1 MLNLQTRKKILSKG
15 KPNSSNIL
23 WYGEPNLGSWYT
35 DAEIDAVLKTIRES
49 MDWNVG
55 FGPNPKT
62 IEEFENAFA
71 KYCGSKYAIAT
82 NSGGT
87 GIDMAIVCLDLAPGD
102 EVICPAINFKS
113 AHLAIL
119 KQGGKVVFCDIDP
132 KTLNV
137 DPKDVEKRI
146 TPRTRAI
153 FPVHMN
159 GLPAPMD
166 ELLEIAQKHPHSK
179 HGSLKVIVDAAR
191 CCGGTYKGEKVGSKG
206 WMTIFSF
213 QTQKLMTTLGEGGMI
228 TTNDEKLS
236 KKLRDMRQFGGE
248 EGWGSNYKMTKIQ
261 AAVGL
266 VQLKRLDEMN
276 RRRRLAAKKR
286 TELLKDIPELTL
298 PHEPHYAEH
307 LYYVYGI
314 LVPKEWAGVKRDK
327 IITIMKEEFGV
338 VCSVSNPPTYLRWP
352 YIAKHCGNPQLP
364 ISEEIGQRLI
374 CPPLHPLLTKEQE
387 LYICAALLE
396 AIKEVKKLSLLNKDS
411 EKGDIQS
418 QLKALPGI
426 EDVNEVKIKDK
437 IIHHLTIQSKFFGK
451 LEVHHLEI
459 KDARK
464 LFNFYLKSLSEKS
477 RIFFNPYPLLSP
489 RPNSPRELAKRIKE
503 WKKENDWTFLK
514 LSKGS
519 EMIGICLLKRY
530 KTDKPTTGLAVSE
543 KYRKKGLG
551 VYLQAIVDEQAKL
564 LGLKKLVNTFA
575 PDNIASI
582 KLHKKAGFKE
592 TGRLVPHFTY
602 VKGIKQVDR
611 NDIEM
616 VKEFTY

>member
-15 KPNSSNIL
+15 KPNSSKIL

-35 DAEIDAVLKTIRES
+35 ETEINAVVKSLRES

-87 GIDMAIVCLDLAPGD
+87 GIDMAIVCLDLEPGD

-119 KQGGKVVFCDIDP
+119 NMGGKVVFCDIDP
-132 KTLNV
+132 KTLNL
-137 DPKDVEKRI
+137 DPNDVEKKI

-159 GLPAPMD
+159 GLAAPLD
-166 ELLEIAQKHPHSK
+166 DLLAIAKKHSK
-179 HGSLKVIVDAAR
+179 SHKIRVISDAAR
-191 CCGGTYKGEKVGSKG
+191 CCGGTYKGKKIGSKG

-248 EGWGSNYKMTKIQ
+248 ESWGSNYKMTKIQ

-276 RRRRLAAKKR
+276 RRRRLAAKRR
-286 TELLKDIPELTL
+286 TELLKDVPELTL
-298 PHEPHYAEH
+298 PYEPYYAEH

-364 ISEEIGQRLI
+364 ISEEIGRRLI

-396 AIKEVKKLSLLNKDS
+396 AIEEVKNL
-411 EKGDIQS
+411 S

-426 EDVNEVKIKDK
+426 EDVSEVKIKDK
-437 IIHHLTIQSKFFGK
+437 IIHHLTIQSKLFGK
-451 LEVHHLEI
+451 LEVSSLEI

-464 LFNFYLKSLSEKS
+464 LFNFYFKSLSEKA

-489 RPNSPRELAKRIKE
+489 RPNSPRELAKKIKD

-543 KYRKKGLG
+543 KYRKKGPG

-564 LGLKKLVNTFA
+564 LGLKKLIITIA
-575 PDNIASI
+575 PDNLDSF
-582 KLHKKAGFKE
+582 KVHQKAGFVK
-592 TGRLVPHFTY
+592 TDNSVPHFTY
-602 VKGIKQVDR
+602 KNGEKVIDR
-611 NDIEM
+611 QDIEM
-616 VKEFTY
+616 IKKFEY